1 VPSLSR
7 QTSLR
12 WKLSSILTGE
22 LGGAAVAI
30 GLIGRHTQV
39 CLLTLSYMEL
49 QCPEGSCVPD
59 TDAPCFFSLSL
70 TAALGCHHH
79 PLPTDEGQRPPA
91 KSLLCYVPS
100 PCHRN
105 RAPLLMYS
113 FPAGSS
119 VPSRANRSRPLHPL
133 PRVNSCYLIMFASS
147 SGEEQ

>member
-30 GLIGRHTQV
+30 GLIGRHTH
-39 CLLTLSYMEL
+39 
-49 QCPEGSCVPD
+49 
-59 TDAPCFFSLSL
+59 APCFFSLSL